1 MRLAAIRCSF
11 SLAAVIS
18 ASRNAKCS
26 GIEALMYS
34 LMSWSILSSNSVR
47 SSVRVGS
54 AQIPACKR
62 ERGVARLH
70 SEPTFSFTFLDSNSI
85 ASSQIKPAPRAERID
100 RLYRLGICGINIFCA
115 GIHIQ
120 AYLPTGAWGV
130 IRRGADHLFGQ
141 TLKGFLNRH
150 LHLAFDSY
158 GTGTVNPVFE

>member
-1 MRLAAIRCSF
+1 MRVAAIRCSF

-54 AQIPACKR
+54 SQIPACKR

-70 SEPTFSFTFLDSNSI
+70 SESTFSFTFLDSNSI
-85 ASSQIKPAPRAERID
+85 ASSQIKPAPHEERID
-100 RLYRLGICGINIFCA
+100 RLYRPGICGLNIFCV
-115 GIHIQ
+115 GIRVQ
-120 AYLPTGAWGV
+120 SYLPTGGV
-130 IRRGADHLFGQ
+130 GLVRRGRDHRFGQ
-141 TLKGFLNRH
+141 TLNRT
-150 LHLAFDSY
+150 APGDNDTSRSV
-158 GTGTVNPVFE
+158 VNAPGKRRIV